1 LLERIIDGFL
11 PASCRRFRDARAH
24 GRSQEESWLR
34 GQKGAPAHHELFG
47 IAAQT
52 KAITNLAT

>member
-1 LLERIIDGFL
+1 MGFFL
-11 PASCRRFRDARAH
+11 QAVAGFVMH
-24 GRSQEESWLR
+24 GRMADPRESWLR